1 MWQVTLAL
9 TLTRDLD
16 PLRAVLLLI
25 TQISGAWFAAYLVN
39 VIFPGP
45 FNVQTTLG
53 AGTTVAQGVWIEA
66 LCTAELVFTIIMLAK
81 EKHRAA
87 FIAPIGIGLALFIAE
102 LVAVYYT
109 GGSLNPARSFGPA
122 AVAHNFTSHHWV
134 YWVGPF
140 VGSVLA
146 VGFYQLM
153 KILEYEMAN
162 PGQDGDAEND
172 PTQNPEHEVA
182 QNVEERQ
189 AEVEEIQAIEEEKS
203 SPVQT
208 DSLDDVTV
216 AGFKDNGDLDLKRK
230 PARPGN
236 EHAVQDVGGGGFP
249 RDLEAQWPASA
260 GFSSPDTSGD
270 AYIKEKRR
278 VRQSNGTG

>member
-1 MWQVTLAL
+1 MLI
-9 TLTRDLD
+9 
-16 PLRAVLLLI
+16 LI
-25 TQISGAWFAAYLVN
+25 TQISGACFSAYLVS
-39 VIFPGP
+39 VIFPSP

-81 EKHRAA
+81 EKHRAT
-87 FIAPIGIGLALFIAE
+87 FIAPVGIGLALFIAE
-102 LVAVYYT
+102 LVAVHYT
-109 GGSLNPARSFGPA
+109 GGSLNPARTIGPA

-182 QNVEERQ
+182 QKVEERQ
-189 AEVEEIQAIEEEKS
+189 VEVEEIQAIEEEKS

-208 DSLDDVTV
+208 DSLGNVTV
-216 AGFKDNGDLDLKRK
+216 TGFKDNGGLDLKRK
-230 PARPGN
+230 SVRRD
-236 EHAVQDVGGGGFP
+236 EQLVQNVGGGGVS
-249 RDLEAQWPASA
+249 RDLEAQWSGSA
-260 GFSSPDTSGD
+260 GLS
-270 AYIKEKRR
+270 
-278 VRQSNGTG
+278 